1 MQKYIPVSIQMEFIE
16 FEKQYLKIFQ
26 NNNKNINDILHHLK
40 ITHGKC
46 IRPILVL
53 LSAGMTGKINKKTY
67 LIATIIELLHMSS
80 LVHDDV
86 IDNASIRRNQ
96 NTLNTIWNNK
106 IAVLTG
112 DYLLSKCMQILC
124 ELNDPFLYNY
134 IGHLVNLMTEGELIQ
149 LTKINEFQIS
159 EQEYY
164 RIIEAKTAI
173 LFTACMC
180 LGAYSTSASK
190 AEMNSFKKIGKKIG
204 MAFQMKDDLKDYDI
218 NLKDKDFAKDIKE
231 HIVTLPLIHVLQKMN
246 ISQKEELITLYQN
259 HYNENANIL
268 KIIDIIE
275 KNGGIIY
282 TESIIM
288 NEIDSVMEIVVKQ
301 KNTIY
306 KESLIAI
313 IQQIA

>member
-1 MQKYIPVSIQMEFIE
+1 MQKHIPISIVQEFIE

-26 NNNKNINDILHHLK
+26 NNDKDINAILNHLT

-96 NTLNTIWNNK
+96 HTVNSIWSNK
-106 IAVLTG
+106 ISVLTG

-134 IGHLVNLMTEGELIQ
+134 IGHLVNLMSEGELIQ
-149 LTKINEFQIS
+149 LTKINDFQLS
-159 EQEYY
+159 EQDYNH
-164 RIIEAKTAI
+164 IIEAKTAV
-173 LFTACMC
+173 LFAACMY
-180 LGAYSTSASK
+180 LGAYSTTASK
-190 AEMNSFKKIGKKIG
+190 EDIACFEEIGKKIG
-204 MAFQMKDDLKDYDI
+204 MAFQIKDDLKDYDT
-218 NLKDKDFAKDIKE
+218 NMKDKDFAKDIKE
-231 HIVTLPLIHVLQKMN
+231 HIITLPLLYVLQTLDT
-246 ISQKEELITLYQN
+246 SHKEELISLYKN
-259 HYNENANIL
+259 HKNEDRNIL
-268 KIIDIIE
+268 KIINIIQN
-275 KNGGIIY
+275 NGGVSY
-282 TESIIM
+282 AESIIKRELESAM
-288 NEIDSVMEIVVKQ
+288 QLVKKQ

-306 KESLIAI
+306 KESLIEI